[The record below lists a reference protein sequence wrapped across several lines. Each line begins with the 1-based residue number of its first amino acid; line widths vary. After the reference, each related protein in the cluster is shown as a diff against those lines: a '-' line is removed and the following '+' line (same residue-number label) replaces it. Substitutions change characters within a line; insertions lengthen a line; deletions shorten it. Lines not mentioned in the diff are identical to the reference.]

1 MSDAPR
7 YRITMSGP
15 AGPLDTIEGNSE
27 PDCLRQLADKIQSGD
42 WFFSPGDTITFT
54 ARDEEEEA

>member
-1 MSDAPR
+1 
-7 YRITMSGP
+7 MSGP